1 MGTTT
6 INLKRILLGSF
17 FILTS
22 YKSFTQIKILFD
34 NRKAESAGNADWV
47 IDADLH
53 NLGFT
58 SSGTINT
65 TGGNESNAQRIPT
78 PTQAGITTTTTE
90 TYWNGGISAL
100 AVDMVKK
107 GYVVES
113 LPYNASITYSNSL
126 NAQDLSNYK
135 VYVVC
140 EPNIVFTA
148 SEKTAIMN
156 FVKNGGG
163 LYMISDHSVS
173 DRNNDGWDSP
183 KIWTDLMKNN
193 SVQNDP
199 FGIDFDTTSVTGNFS
214 GTFTNVSSNL
224 QDSLL
229 HGPGGNVTEV
239 MWANGTRMTLNPSSN
254 STVVGDVYKT
264 SPATGNTNVLVA
276 HAHYFKGKVAAIGD
290 SSPFDD
296 GTGDSN
302 DVLYNGYFTDAA
314 GNHQKLLI
322 NTVIWLA
329 TSGSVATSIIEKS
342 QNEFSVILSP
352 NPVNESINLITNE
365 TIKSV
370 EIISYLGTKIDI
382 DVIDSKIDI
391 HSLVAGC
398 YVLRV
403 FTDKGVINKSF
414 IKIN

>member
-1 MGTTT
+1 MK
-6 INLKRILLGSF
+6 NKVLNSKWILFGL
-17 FILTS
+17 ILIYLRS
-22 YKSFTQIKILFD
+22 NAQVKILFD

-53 NLGFT
+53 NLSFT
-58 SSGTINT
+58 SSGSITT
-65 TGGNESNAQRIPT
+65 TGSESNAQRIPT
-78 PTQAGITTTTTE
+78 PLQSGITASTSE
-90 TYWNGGISAL
+90 TYWTGGISAL
-100 AVDMVKK
+100 AVDMAKK

-113 LPYNASITYSNSL
+113 LPYNASITFSNST
-126 NAQDLSNYK
+126 NVQDLSNYK

-140 EPNIVFTA
+140 EPNIVFTT
-148 SEKTAIMN
+148 SEKTAIIN

-193 SVQNDP
+193 VVQNDP

-239 MWANGTRMTLNPSSN
+239 MWANGTRMSLNPTLNP
-254 STVVGDVYKT
+254 TVVGDVYKT
-264 SPATGNTNVLVA
+264 SPASGNTNVLVA
-276 HAHYFKGKVAAIGD
+276 HAHYFNGKVAAIGD

-296 GTGDSN
+296 GTGDPN
-302 DVLYNGYFTDAA
+302 DVLYNGYFADAA

-329 TSGSVATSIIEKS
+329 TGSSVATSITENS
-342 QNEFSVILSP
+342 LNDFSIILYP
-352 NPVNESINLITNE
+352 NPAKDELNIITKE
-365 TIKSV
+365 TIKSI
-370 EIISYLGTKIDI
+370 EIISYLGQKIETEMI
-382 DVIDSKIDI
+382 NSKVDT
-391 HSLVAGC
+391 HMLSEGY
-398 YVLRV
+398 YVLRIL
-403 FTDKGVINKSF
+403 TDNGVINKTF
-414 IKIN
+414 IKAK

>member
-1 MGTTT
+1 MKNKKSTIQLILMGLV
-6 INLKRILLGSF
+6 IIVMNSKA
-17 FILTS
+17 
-22 YKSFTQIKILFD
+22 QVKILFD

-47 IDADLH
+47 IDADVH
-53 NLGFT
+53 NLSFS
-58 SSGTINT
+58 SSGAITT
-65 TGGNESNAQRIPT
+65 TGTESNAQRIPT
-78 PTQAGITTTTTE
+78 PAQSGITASTAE
-90 TYWNGGISAL
+90 TFWNGGISAL
-100 AVDMVKK
+100 AVDMAKK
-107 GYVVES
+107 GYIVES
-113 LPYNASITYSNSL
+113 LPYNASLTYSNST
-126 NAQDLSNYK
+126 NVQDLSNYK

-148 SEKTAIMN
+148 AEKTAIMN

-193 SVQNDP
+193 SVQNNP

-239 MWANGTRMTLNPSSN
+239 LWANGTRMTLNPANNAS
-254 STVVGDVYKT
+254 VVGDVYKT
-264 SPATGNTNVLVA
+264 SPASGNTNVLVA

-302 DVLYNGYFTDAA
+302 DVLYNGYFTDAS

-322 NTVIWLA
+322 NTIIWLA
-329 TSGSVATSIIEKS
+329 TSSGVATSVTENS
-342 QNEFSVILSP
+342 RNDFSVVLYP
-352 NPVNESINLITNE
+352 NPVNNELNLITKE
-365 TIKSV
+365 KITSV
-370 EIISYLGTKIDI
+370 EIISYLGQKTDAEI
-382 DVIDSKIDI
+382 IDSKINTEML
-391 HSLVAGC
+391 SEGC
-398 YVLRV
+398 YIIRIV
-403 FTDKGVINKSF
+403 TEKGVMNKSF
-414 IKIN
+414 IKAK